1 MAVFTILVD
10 RREQKPWLF
19 ENYPVDTRE
28 VTLETGD
35 YTIAELCEYNDEYD
49 TCVPSLAVE
58 RKSGPDLL
66 QSITHEHA
74 RFRREIVRAEDWD
87 EPLQIYVEE
96 PWGTFM
102 NNRRFMDYR
111 DVSPA
116 QVNGIVTTMGRK
128 YNADFNFYS
137 DRQRAEQAAFDK
149 LMTWYR
155 AEQYSPASP

>member
-19 ENYPVDTRE
+19 ENYPVDTKE

-49 TCVPSLAVE
+49 TYVPSLAVE

-66 QSITHEHA
+66 QSITHGHD

-102 NNRRFMDYR
+102 NNRKFMDYR
-111 DVSPA
+111 DVSRHKSMALSRPWEGNTTPTSIFTRI
-116 QVNGIVTTMGRK
+116 VNEPSKRRSI
-128 YNADFNFYS
+128 S
-137 DRQRAEQAAFDK
+137 
-149 LMTWYR
+149 
-155 AEQYSPASP
+155 